1 MFKNIMFAL
10 KPTLEKRK
18 ILLNK
23 INNINQLYV
32 EFSIDYKKDIP
43 GQFEKVIQDIRD
55 YAEALAK
62 LGDGGLL
69 LQHEF
74 VDTVNE
80 YEDFLNLIENVLI
93 HDTLHWHKPGA
104 IPNVVPKDSGIANYD
119 PFKNLLA
126 VNSRNLFA
134 EHILATAK
142 ATISNLHLISR
153 DYKPSKDL
161 VYRLKKGDS

>member
-1 MFKNIMFAL
+1 MFAL
-10 KPTLEKRK
+10 KSTLEKRK

-32 EFSIDYKKDIP
+32 GFSIDYNEDIP
-43 GQFEKVIQDIRD
+43 GQFDKVIQDIKD

-74 VDTVNE
+74 VDIING

-93 HDTLHWHKPGA
+93 HDTMHWYKPGA
-104 IPNVVPKDSGIANYD
+104 TPNVVPKDSGILNYD

-126 VNSRNLFA
+126 VKSRNLFA
-134 EHILATAK
+134 EHILVAAK
-142 ATISNLHLISR
+142 ASISNLHLISR

>member
-23 INNINQLYV
+23 ITIINHSYV
-32 EFSIDYKKDIP
+32 EFSIDYNEDIP
-43 GQFEKVIQDIRD
+43 GQFDKVIQDIRG

-69 LQHEF
+69 LQYEF
-74 VDTVNE
+74 VDIVNG

-93 HDTLHWHKPGA
+93 HDTIHWHKPGA

-126 VNSRNLFA
+126 VESRNLFA
-134 EHILATAK
+134 EHILTTAK
-142 ATISNLHLISR
+142 ASISNLHLISR
-153 DYKPSKDL
+153 NYKPSKDL
-161 VYRLKKGDS
+161 LYRLK